1 MKFSVA
7 LSFIAATALTSSVS
21 GSPIKR
27 DQANAETLKGASACN
42 AAQSSQP
49 LPTVVPNAAVAA
61 DLVIETV
68 IVTVTAG
75 SGDGSASVVT
85 SAVEEDT
92 AEPTAAS
99 GDDSG
104 APTPASDDAIPADS
118 GAAASGDDSGAQTA
132 ASDDAIPADS
142 DAAAAADTDAAGSAP
157 QEGSA
162 TSVVTDAATDAT
174 AAASPS
180 LSAGSGAQD
189 AISSSSAPTA
199 ATTEQQQQA
208 DTPASSSAS
217 GDGGSSSG
225 GGDSQTFTGDGTY
238 YSPGLGA
245 CGITNTDSD
254 LIAAINAEQ
263 YGSSSSGNS
272 NSASVCGKCVQV
284 KGPNGQVKVK
294 ITDKCPSCKSGD
306 LDLSPAAFDQIGSE
320 AAGRISISWSFVDC

>member
-7 LSFIAATALTSSVS
+7 LSFLVATALTSNVS

-27 DQANAETLKGASACN
+27 DQTNAETLRGAAADCN
-42 AAQSSQP
+42 AAQPSQP
-49 LPTVVPNAAVAA
+49 LTTMVPNAAVAA

-68 IVTVTAG
+68 TVTVTGG
-75 SGDGSASVVT
+75 SGDGSGSVAT
-85 SAVEEDT
+85 SAVGEDT
-92 AEPTAAS
+92 SETTDAS

-104 APTPASDDAIPADS
+104 IA
-118 GAAASGDDSGAQTA
+118 TA
-132 ASDDAIPADS
+132 ASEGATPADS
-142 DAAAAADTDAAGSAP
+142 DAATAADTNAAGSAP

-162 TSVVTDAATDAT
+162 ATSVVTEAATDSA

-180 LSAGSGAQD
+180 LSTGSGAQD
-189 AISSSSAPTA
+189 AIQSSASAPTA
-199 ATTEQQQQA
+199 ATTEQPQA
-208 DTPASSSAS
+208 DTQASSSAS
-217 GDGGSSSG
+217 SDGGSSS

-272 NSASVCGKCVQV
+272 NSASVCGKCAQV

-294 ITDKCPSCKSGD
+294 VTDKCPSCKSGD
-306 LDLSPAAFDQIGSE
+306 LDLSPAAFDKIGSE